1 MLLAIAKSM
10 PMLHAYGQKLYINVF
25 LFIFYIGY
33 IVLKGGL
40 SWLKHH
46 QRIGAGTLGAK
57 IVSVEP

>member
-1 MLLAIAKSM
+1 
-10 PMLHAYGQKLYINVF
+10 MLHTHGQKLYKNVF

-33 IVLKGGL
+33 IALKGGL

-57 IVSVEP
+57 IVSV